1 MTARSRD
8 KGLLRAWILDGQG
21 GGRQADWK
29 DIAGWKPEDGMLWVH
44 LDRSVRHSREW
55 LLHESG
61 VPGQFV
67 NSMLAEETR
76 PRVRVQDSTL
86 MLILRSINLN
96 PGAEP
101 DDMVQLRLFTD
112 GHKVITLRHRRVY
125 AVQDVEEQLENGSGP
140 ADCGE
145 FLSRLMDIIGARIAG
160 VVEQLQ
166 DNIDDLEETI
176 LAGETGDLR
185 AQLADLRHQAITL
198 RRYVTPQREA
208 LMELVRQHPAWMDER
223 SRRLVEDVSE
233 RTTRLAEDLDA
244 SRERA
249 LVIQD
254 ELANRLNE
262 RLNHNIYRLS
272 VIAAL
277 FLPLSFVTGLLG
289 INVAG
294 IPGAN
299 FGWAFVVVCALLA
312 VVAMIQ
318 VWLFRRW
325 DWL

>member
-1 MTARSRD
+1 MTSESGD
-8 KGLLRAWILDGQG
+8 GGLLRAWVLDGHG
-21 GGRQADWK
+21 GGRQADWR
-29 DIAGWKPEDGMLWVH
+29 DVEGWNPEQGTLWVH
-44 LDRSVRHSREW
+44 LDRGVRHSREW
-55 LLHESG
+55 LIHESA

-76 PRVRVQDSTL
+76 PRVRLQDSTL

-96 PGAEP
+96 PGADA

-112 GHKVITLRHRRVY
+112 GKKVITLRHRRVY
-125 AVQDVEEQLENGSGP
+125 AVQDLEEQLEDGSGP
-140 ADCGE
+140 ANCGE
-145 FLSRLMDIIGARIAG
+145 FLSRLVDIIAARIAG
-160 VVEQLQ
+160 VVEKLQ
-166 DNIDDLEETI
+166 DNIDDLEETV

-208 LMELVRQHPAWMDER
+208 LMELVRLKPVWLDDR
-223 SRRLVEDVSE
+223 SQRLIEDVSE

-244 SRERA
+244 ARERA
-249 LVIQD
+249 SVIQD

-299 FGWAFVVVCALLA
+299 FGWAFIVVCALLGLIA
-312 VVAMIQ
+312 LAQ
-318 VWLFRRW
+318 VWLFKRW